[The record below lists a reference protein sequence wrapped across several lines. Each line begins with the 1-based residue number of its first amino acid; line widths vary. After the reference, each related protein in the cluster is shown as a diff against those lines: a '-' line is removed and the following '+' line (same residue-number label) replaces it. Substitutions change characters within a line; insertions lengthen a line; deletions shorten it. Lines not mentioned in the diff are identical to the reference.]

1 MPNECM
7 KRFPPLKKRYYQ
19 ADKEFSKFIPCWN
32 YLGIFFFFFLLVGK
46 ELLFSSLVR
55 V

>member
-19 ADKEFSKFIPCWN
+19 AERNSKI
-32 YLGIFFFFFLLVGK
+32 YSMLELLGDLFFLLLVGK
-46 ELLFSSLVR
+46 ELFFSSLVR